1 MFLVIVGFVGLALLE
16 IGCKCP
22 QQCVPKQQATN
33 AATGSADKQAQCERR
48 LQQAEQQIQDLTNEL
63 KVTYLELEQEQT
75 KTDVLLDE
83 NQNLNEQLQAVTE
96 RLLAAESKLSELE
109 KAPRTP

>member
-1 MFLVIVGFVGLALLE
+1 MMVGFVGLALW
-16 IGCKCP
+16 ITGCECP
-22 QQCVPKQQATN
+22 RQCVPKQQAAN
-33 AATGSADKQAQCERR
+33 AASTSTDKTAQCVHQ
-48 LQQAEQQIQDLTNEL
+48 LQQAEQQIQNLTNEL
-63 KVTYLELEQEQT
+63 GVTYLELEQEQT

-96 RLLAAESKLSELE
+96 RLVSAESKLSELE